1 MSVDEETHH
10 NMFDTL
16 YAVLAS
22 TLGITILSYYCLLRQ
37 DIPICR
43 IPHGCSKQ
51 DETSNLVNLTPNN
64 LSMIPRATK
73 LNNLPPQHNTSQ
85 PQSFQLVDLGGSVLG
100 PSNGRLKQC
109 NIERE
114 SEGSSEYH
122 SVNNAAHLRRPL
134 HLPPMTSGGMPEA
147 DVTDI
152 MFSSKMKV
160 NNVNIHVSEGPD
172 KVNWVECPGKEDWS
186 THSQQSYSGQKTRYS
201 SSPGHRT
208 YAEERQEEGFLS
220 YHYILFLF

>member
-1 MSVDEETHH
+1 MSVASPLTSFDEETHH

-16 YAVLAS
+16 YAVLVS

-43 IPHGCSKQ
+43 LPHGCSKP
-51 DETSNLVNLTPNN
+51 DETSNLVNVTPNN
-64 LSMIPRATK
+64 PRAAK
-73 LNNLPPQHNTSQ
+73 LNNLPPQQNTLQ
-85 PQSFQLVDLGGSVLG
+85 PPAFQLVDLGGSVLG
-100 PSNGRLKQC
+100 PSSGRLKQC

-134 HLPPMTSGGMPEA
+134 HLPPIPIEGMSDA

-186 THSQQSYSGQKTRYS
+186 THSQLSFSGQKTRYS
-201 SSPGHRT
+201 SSPRHGT
-208 YAEERQEEGFLS
+208 CAEESQEEGFLS
-220 YHYILFLF
+220 YHYII